1 MPSVAGLFIGSS
13 QSKYAGLAILV
24 SLIAVATAMLV
35 GKESISLGQKFV
47 AVLLMFLL
55 AVPGVALAL
64 FQLTCLVTG
73 SSKDKNWGLCGI
85 YAWVG
90 SALMILYAVI
100 IVAFAVMSILNGT
113 SIQKD
118 LAMLDGFQAAAG
130 APALAGPAL
139 DAPMPKMPVL
149 PEEAKKVAE
158 AFFAEA
164 TPAAEEEQAP
174 KMAEDEVPVHN
185 LVGAPPT
192 TESFFGG
199 CGAPLQ

>member
-1 MPSVAGLFIGSS
+1 MPSVSGLFIGSS

-35 GKESISLGQKFV
+35 GKDSISLGQKFV

-85 YAWVG
+85 YAWIG

-100 IVAFAVMSILNGT
+100 IVAFAVMSIVNGT

-118 LAMLDGFQAAAG
+118 LAMLDGFQAAG
-130 APALAGPAL
+130 APALAGPPV
-139 DAPMPKMPVL
+139 DAPMPKVPVL

-158 AFFAEA
+158 SFFAEE
-164 TPAAEEEQAP
+164 PAMPPAEEAVP
-174 KMAEDEVPVHN
+174 KMADNEVPVHN
-185 LVGAPPT
+185 LVGAPPV

-199 CGAPLQ
+199 CGAPY